1 MTDNMSENKSQKSW
15 LAVGLIMLLCVVNV
29 LLIKQNLDLRKQLAA
44 GGRTIDVTAN
54 ALQPGDV
61 VTPVTATDLEG
72 RPYQLEYKKDG
83 RERLLL
89 FFSPNCPYCQQQSP
103 LWRDVLEK
111 IDSNRFTVVGIVSD
125 REDKRLVSAY
135 ADGAGY
141 FKTKTPLPLV
151 FFDSASLGTYKL
163 TATPTTLLIN
173 EDGRVEHAWVGK
185 WDETSAMEVAAAL
198 K

>member
-1 MTDNMSENKSQKSW
+1 
-15 LAVGLIMLLCVVNV
+15 MLLCVVNL

-44 GGRTIDVTAN
+44 GGRTIDVTTN

-61 VTPVTATDLEG
+61 VTAVTATDLEG
-72 RPYQLEYKKDG
+72 RPYQLDYKKDG

-103 LWRDVLEK
+103 LWRDVLDK

-135 ADGAGY
+135 AEGVGY

-151 FFDSASLGTYKL
+151 VFDSESLGTYKL
-163 TATPTTLLIN
+163 TATPTTLLID
-173 EDGRVEHAWVGK
+173 EDGRVEHAWIGR
-185 WDETSAMEVAAAL
+185 WDETKAREVAAAL

>member
-1 MTDNMSENKSQKSW
+1 MSENKSSSQKSW
-15 LAVGLIMLLCVVNV
+15 LSISLIVLLCSVNL

-44 GGRTIDVTAN
+44 GARTLDLTKN
-54 ALQPGDV
+54 LLQPGDV

-72 RPYQLEYKKDG
+72 HAYQLDYKKDG
-83 RERLLL
+83 RQRLLL
-89 FFSPNCPYCQQQSP
+89 YFSPSCPYCRQQSP
-103 LWRDVLEK
+103 LWRDLLDRV
-111 IDSNRFTVVGIVSD
+111 DSNRFTVIGVVSD
-125 REDKRLVSAY
+125 REDRLLVSAH
-135 ADGAGY
+135 ANGAGY

-151 FFDSASLGTYKL
+151 FFDNESLGSYKL
-163 TATPTTLLIN
+163 SATPTTLLIN

>member
-1 MTDNMSENKSQKSW
+1 MSENKSSSQKSW
-15 LAVGLIMLLCVVNV
+15 LSIGLILVLCVVNL
-29 LLIKQNLDLRKQLAA
+29 LLIKQNLDLRKRLAA
-44 GGRTIDVTAN
+44 GGRIIDLTTN
-54 ALQPGDV
+54 FLQPGDV

-72 RPYQLEYKKDG
+72 HPYQLDYKKDG
-83 RERLLL
+83 RQRLLL
-89 FFSPNCPYCQQQSP
+89 YFSPSCPYCRQQSP
-103 LWRDVLEK
+103 LWRDLLDKV
-111 IDSNRFTVVGIVSD
+111 DSQRFTVIGVVSD
-125 REDKRLVSAY
+125 REDKRLVSAH

-151 FFDSASLGTYKL
+151 FFDSESLGSYKL

>member
-1 MTDNMSENKSQKSW
+1 
-15 LAVGLIMLLCVVNV
+15 MLLSVVNL

-44 GGRTIDVTAN
+44 GGRTIDVTTN
-54 ALQPGDV
+54 ALQPGDL
-61 VTPVTATDLEG
+61 VTPVTATDMEG
-72 RPYQLEYKKDG
+72 HPYQLDYKKDG
-83 RERLLL
+83 RARLLL

-103 LWRDVLEK
+103 LWRDVLDK
-111 IDSNRFTVVGIVSD
+111 LDSNRFTVVGIVSD

-141 FKTKTPLPLV
+141 FKTKTTLPLV
-151 FFDSASLGTYKL
+151 FFDSESLGSYKL

-173 EDGRVEHAWVGK
+173 EDGRVEHAWIGK
-185 WDETSAMEVAAAL
+185 WDETKAREVAAAL

>member
-1 MTDNMSENKSQKSW
+1 MSENKPSSQKSW
-15 LAVGLIMLLCVVNV
+15 LTIGLIAILCVVNL
-29 LLIKQNLDLRKQLAA
+29 LLIKQNLDLRKQLAV
-44 GGRTIDVTAN
+44 GGRTIDLTTN
-54 ALQPGDV
+54 LLQPGDV
-61 VTPVTATDLEG
+61 VTSVTATDLDG

-83 RERLLL
+83 RQRLLL

-103 LWRDVLEK
+103 LWRDLLNKV
-111 IDSNRFTVVGIVSD
+111 DSNRFTVIGVVSD
-125 REDKRLVSAY
+125 REDKRLVSAH

-151 FFDSASLGTYKL
+151 FFDSESLGSYKL

-185 WDETSAMEVAAAL
+185 WDETKTMEVAAAL